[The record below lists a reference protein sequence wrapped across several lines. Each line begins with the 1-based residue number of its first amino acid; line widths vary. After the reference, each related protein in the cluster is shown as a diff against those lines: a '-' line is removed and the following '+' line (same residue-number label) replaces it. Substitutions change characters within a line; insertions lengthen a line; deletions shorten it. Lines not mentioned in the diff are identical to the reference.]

1 MGAGQWSF
9 DRRRMTRFLKFRRT
23 ERLAIRRAL
32 MVVATAAAAV
42 VVSWPAAAQVFWGD
56 SDRSYRDRY
65 RNNYDN
71 YNNYNNYQHRDFF
84 FPFSGFMRPPPV
96 VDSTKAPPPRKLET
110 TPTTSIVVVGD
121 SLADWLG
128 YGLDEL
134 YADQPDMGVER
145 KIRPTSGLI
154 RYDPKNEN
162 LDWPQAIKDALANE
176 KPNAI
181 VVMLGMNDRLPLRD
195 KAPPPPAAKR
205 PGELAQGANQ
215 ATGQGANQGANAGTN
230 QGTNQT
236 SQAANQPAKDKQDK
250 AAEPADSEAPPQGAA
265 QGDAQR
271 PAPGGSYDFHTDQW
285 ATLYGK
291 RVDEMIAA
299 LKTKGVPILW
309 VGLPSIRGTKSTS
322 DLSYLD
328 ELYREHAEKAGIDYV
343 DIWDGFVDDQG
354 RFAVQGPDFEGQTR
368 RLRTGDGV
376 HFTKAGAV
384 KLASYV
390 DRDLRRALTNHV
402 VPVALP
408 GPEASPKAATTG
420 SKPDVG
426 PVLPLSM
433 GGGETGDL
441 VGGGNRPA
449 QASADPIATKVLSRG
464 DAVAAPTGRADDF
477 SWPRPKSDVSAAPE
491 ASSPPVAL
499 TPAAPP
505 RQSDAVKK
513 PTESDKDVGKEASKD
528 SNKEANKDN
537 KNKAAKDP
545 APVKPRRA
553 PNADLDGAPIP
564 PAPVGSR

>member
-1 MGAGQWSF
+1 M
-9 DRRRMTRFLKFRRT
+9 RRFLKFH
-23 ERLAIRRAL
+23 RAGRQAVL
-32 MVVATAAAAV
+32 VLVSAAAAAV
-42 VVSWPAAAQVFWGD
+42 VVARPAAGQIFWGD
-56 SDRSYRDRY
+56 SDRSYHDRY
-65 RNNYDN
+65 RNYDN
-71 YNNYNNYQHRDFF
+71 YNNNYQHRDFF

-96 VDSTKAPPPRKLET
+96 VDSTKAPPPRKSET
-110 TPTTSIVVVGD
+110 PPTTSIVVVGD

-134 YADQPDMGVER
+134 YADQTDMGVER

-176 KPNAI
+176 KPNVI

-205 PGELAQGANQ
+205 PGEPAQGANQ
-215 ATGQGANQGANAGTN
+215 T
-230 QGTNQT
+230 T
-236 SQAANQPAKDKQDK
+236 SQAANQPANAGSNPGTSQAGNQPAQDKQDK
-250 AAEPADSEAPPQGAA
+250 ATAPADSEAPQQSAV

-271 PAPGGSYDFHTDQW
+271 PVPGSSYDFHTDQW
-285 ATLYGK
+285 AVVYGK
-291 RVDEMIAA
+291 RIDEMIAA

-309 VGLPSIRGTKSTS
+309 VGLPAIRGTKSTS

-328 ELYREHAEKAGIDYV
+328 ELYREHAEKAGLDYV

-354 RFAVQGPDFEGQTR
+354 RFALQGPDFEGQTR
-368 RLRTGDGV
+368 RLRSSDGV

-390 DRDLRRALTNHV
+390 DRDLRRALSNHV

-408 GPEASPKAATTG
+408 GPEAAPKAATTG
-420 SKPDVG
+420 AKPDVG
-426 PVLPLSM
+426 PVVPLSA

-441 VGGGNRPA
+441 AGGGSRPA
-449 QASADPIATKVLSRG
+449 QTNSDPIAAKVLSRG
-464 DAVAAPTGRADDF
+464 DAVNAPAGRADDF
-477 SWPRPKSDVSAAPE
+477 SWPRPTSDASAATE
-491 ASSPPVAL
+491 APPQPVAS
-499 TPAAPP
+499 TPAPP
-505 RQSDAVKK
+505 AKQNDAGKK
-513 PTESDKDVGKEASKD
+513 PADSGKEANKDSNKDAGKD
-528 SNKEANKDN
+528 SNKEANKDT
-537 KNKAAKDP
+537 KNKSAKDP
-545 APVKPRRA
+545 AAAKPHRA